1 MRRLIVLTVLL
12 ATRAQA
18 QVPPILQA
26 MRDSNWTL
34 AASIAAAN
42 PDPVAAKLVTFI
54 RLLKPDQASA
64 TEIDQF
70 ITANPTWPDQPVLEQ
85 RYLDALA
92 SEPDQ
97 RRVVALCRDRPP
109 VPAGLPACAAA
120 FAITG
125 DPARAARAARTAW
138 VFAITQPQEEEDF
151 LARWSAIMTPSDE
164 WRRFNHLIAAAPQAA
179 ARQLDRLDAPT
190 RALAAARLALRTN
203 APNAL
208 ASVAAVPG
216 QARADPL
223 LLLDEGRFLRRA
235 HATPA
240 ALDLWRSAA
249 LAAEAASPPAD
260 RPAFATEREALARDL
275 IDAGDP
281 QNAYLLANDTTLSP
295 DQALETDFL
304 AGFIAL
310 RLLHDPARAAT
321 HFQALAAASHSA
333 ITQARAYYWLARSS
347 PDTAAADFAQAAA
360 WPLTYYGQLA
370 AREAGKSEAA
380 LDQAIAAQHDPAAT
394 PAQSARFRAGE
405 LTRAAIILV
414 GWADQH
420 RAADFLLRLAQAPA
434 DAPTRALA
442 AQLALRLNMP
452 DVAVQIARLAGRDGI
467 VLAQSGWPIPY
478 KPPPGPVQP
487 ALILGLMRQESSF
500 DPQITSHAGAQGLMQ
515 LMAPTA
521 AQLAHALHAAAAP
534 LSDPQINIRLGEAY
548 FAGLLSQFGG
558 VVPYALAAYNAG
570 PHRVH
575 LWLSGSTAGSGAD
588 AMTDWIELIP
598 YAETRNYVQ
607 RVLESATIYQARAGV
622 DPAGS
627 APQ

>member
-12 ATRAQA
+12 ATPAQA

-26 MRDSNWTL
+26 MRDSNWKL

-64 TEIDQF
+64 TEIDRF
-70 ITANPTWPDQPVLEQ
+70 ISANPTWPDQNVLEQ
-85 RYLDALA
+85 RYADALA

-97 RRVVALCRDRPP
+97 NGLAALCRAQPP
-109 VPAGLPACAAA
+109 APSALATCAAA

-138 VFAITQPQEEEDF
+138 VFAITQKQEEDDF
-151 LARWSAIMTPSDE
+151 LARWSAVLTPLE
-164 WRRFNHLIAAAPQAA
+164 ERRRFDHLIAAAAPSA
-179 ARQLDRLDAPT
+179 ARQIDRLDPAT
-190 RALAAARLALRTN
+190 RALAAARLALRQN
-203 APNAL
+203 DPNAL
-208 ASVAAVPG
+208 SFLPAVPEHD
-216 QARADPL
+216 RADPL
-223 LLLDEGRFLRRA
+223 LLLDEARFLRRA

-240 ALDLWRSAA
+240 ALDLWHSAA
-249 LAAEAASPPAD
+249 LAAEAASAPAD
-260 RPAFATEREALARDL
+260 RPAFAAEREALSRDL

-295 DQALETDFL
+295 DQALDTDFL

-310 RLLHDPARAAT
+310 RLLHNPARAAA
-321 HFQALAAASHSA
+321 HFRALAAGSHSA

-347 PDTAAADFAQAAA
+347 PGTAAADFARAAA

-370 AREAGKSEAA
+370 ARAGGISEAA

-394 PAQSARFRAGE
+394 AEQAAQFRASE
-405 LTRAAIILV
+405 LTRAAIILT
-414 GWADQH
+414 GWADRR

-434 DAPTRALA
+434 DAATRALA
-442 AQLALRLNMP
+442 AQLALHLNMP

-478 KPPPGPVQP
+478 TPPTGPVQP

-521 AQLAHALHAAAAP
+521 AQLAHNLHAQATP
-534 LSDPQINIRLGEAY
+534 LSDPQINMRLGEAY
-548 FAGLLSQFGG
+548 FAGLLAQFGG
-558 VVPYALAAYNAG
+558 VVPFAVAAYNAG

-575 LWLSGSTAGSGAD
+575 VWLPGNIAGTGPD
-588 AMTDWIELIP
+588 AMIDWIELIP

-607 RVLESATIYQARAGV
+607 RVLESAAIYQARA
-622 DPAGS
+622 
-627 APQ
+627 QR